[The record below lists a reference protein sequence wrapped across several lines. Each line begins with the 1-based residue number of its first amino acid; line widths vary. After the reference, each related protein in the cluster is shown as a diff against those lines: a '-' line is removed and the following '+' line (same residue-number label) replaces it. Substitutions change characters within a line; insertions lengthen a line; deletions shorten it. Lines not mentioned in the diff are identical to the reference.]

1 MRVVFCPGNMTANPN
16 ADADLVSVVGVSVFT
31 VGRVSVF
38 MAYDFLANKLN
49 VPTFFSFLIGFS
61 GFYRIFI
68 SEKDPAYFFLI
79 SFSRAYCLIL

>member
-1 MRVVFCPGNMTANPN
+1 MTDYRSMPQF
-16 ADADLVSVVGVSVFT
+16 DADLVSVVGVSVFT
-31 VGRVSVF
+31 VGGVSVSVSVF
-38 MAYDFLANKLN
+38 TAFDFLAIKLN
-49 VPTFFSFLIGFS
+49 ALTFFSFLVGFS

>member
-31 VGRVSVF
+31 VGRVSVSVF

-79 SFSRAYCLIL
+79 SFSRA

>member
-1 MRVVFCPGNMTANPN
+1 MTANPN